1 MSHAKAAPIW
11 NEKGVKI
18 EVYTGIR
25 YKTQWLS
32 SVYIY
37 SIYSVT
43 NTERPL
49 GTGLGL
55 GLHGDLYPGK
65 YVNTGDCWGESN
77 GGQKVKKSKKE
88 GPNRFNYFN
97 RARMSWDMVTAT
109 AFEIQFPGDACPVA
123 FVPGAD
129 RVGAITGGA
138 PWGTGEWRT
147 QADHDLFEDMYPRM
161 RPGLVLVQVNGE
173 DVIYLDFDCEC
184 RRASVAKIPVVPFRL
199 LPQYR
204 SHH

>member
-1 MSHAKAAPIW
+1 
-11 NEKGVKI
+11 
-18 EVYTGIR
+18 
-25 YKTQWLS
+25 
-32 SVYIY
+32 
-37 SIYSVT
+37 
-43 NTERPL
+43 
-49 GTGLGL
+49 
-55 GLHGDLYPGK
+55 
-65 YVNTGDCWGESN
+65 
-77 GGQKVKKSKKE
+77 
-88 GPNRFNYFN
+88 
-97 RARMSWDMVTAT
+97 MSWDMMTDT